1 MKYPDAGAGRPVS
14 TGRMDFSPKNPSRE
28 FSVKGV
34 NLRHSADIK
43 LAPDE
48 MVTFQTESGA
58 EFDVAAKDWGFYAT
72 PSTNGRLKSFGFKTA
87 LVHSASTGM
96 RYILLVDKNKMEA
109 FQAYCREQDMVVDTW
124 LDEDLPVD

>member
-1 MKYPDAGAGRPVS
+1 MKYPDAGAGRPLVPVEWTS
-14 TGRMDFSPKNPSRE
+14 HPKTPRE

-58 EFDVAAKDWGFYAT
+58 EFDVATKDWGFYAT
-72 PSTNGRLKSFGFKTA
+72 PSTNGRLKSFGFKPHWFIA
-87 LVHSASTGM
+87 
-96 RYILLVDKNKMEA
+96 
-109 FQAYCREQDMVVDTW
+109 QARG
-124 LDEDLPVD
+124 